1 MLARV
6 HVRWVLDR
14 SRYSYWDGKGYQGNI
29 AKAKHVMDDV
39 QHGAIYRSKLFEP
52 NKGRDW
58 VFVGCSRFGDSKVLI
73 GVSANLEGPYTTVE
87 LMSAFSIAPMPKDSF
102 RYCMY
107 PHPWAFKEEE
117 GELMITWSEGSMIG
131 GVVAVKVQFAMTMDK
146 GRPTTS
152 MEGSIKKRRGL
163 CVIT

>member
-1 MLARV
+1 MLAKV
-6 HVRWVLDR
+6 NIRWVLDR
-14 SRYSYWDGKGYQGNI
+14 SRYTYWDGQDYQADLGM
-29 AKAKHVMDDV
+29 AKQVMDDV

-87 LMSAFSIAPMPKDSF
+87 LMDTFSIIPMPKNSF

-117 GELMITWSEGSMIG
+117 GKLMITWSEGSMNG
-131 GVVAVKVQFAMTMDK
+131 GVVAVRVQFAMTMEK
-146 GRPTTS
+146 GRPS
-152 MEGSIKKRRGL
+152 AGMEDKRREYCCN
-163 CVIT
+163 CVVS

>member
-6 HVRWVLDR
+6 NIRRVLDR
-14 SRYSYWDGKGYQGNI
+14 SRYTYWDGKDYQGNI
-29 AKAKHVMDDV
+29 AKAKHIMDDV

-58 VFVGCSRFGDSKVLI
+58 VLVGSRFSDSKVLI
-73 GVSANLEGPYTTVE
+73 GVSANLEGPYTIVE
-87 LMSAFSIAPMPKDSF
+87 LMNTFSIIPMPENSF

-117 GELMITWSEGSMIG
+117 GELMITWSEGSIMG

-146 GRPTTS
+146 GRPTAS
-152 MEGSIKKRRGL
+152 MEGSIKKRRGN